1 MTSEYCVRFP
11 NSARCKKQNIYQEFY
26 KSANNF
32 QNTFE
37 TEISTP
43 YSNVDIFD
51 NTPVSA
57 PTPRRNITDVQMT
70 KAFYGPVKPTSRR
83 NITDIPHE
91 EIVVKKYQNKKQ
103 NRINNSFEPKTKPK
117 MKYKKEKRKNAGMIG
132 TTAEPI
138 KASHT
143 ELTNDE
149 IMKAKML
156 EAGKI
161 AEIESK
167 TTNLDMILDDQT
179 YQQRVQRG
187 IFKAQEYLD
196 EQGIKWTINPELSNR
211 EGLIITENATGISKA
226 VYRGTNFKNVQ
237 DLQADLAILHGTE
250 GQTQGIKTGK
260 AQLERANEILP
271 TPVEELLG
279 FSLGGN
285 RSITLGQEL
294 GIPTTTFNPAVSLT
308 NIKNVPIGGDLHTI
322 IRTTENP
329 TDILAGFKPNA
340 FKIKSI
346 LPLEETSWLNP
357 ASGSTVHD
365 LVNFSKTGARRS
377 NNLELLHNDF
387 QNASKLHGELVGI
400 HDAKI
405 AVDNGL
411 TLTEWLE
418 NFSPADVADGIL
430 SPRVREDT
438 LIYKMWEKAGG
449 DTTMN
454 EAENVFE
461 NSGNALIENPD
472 LVEQEFMYN
481 DDTIQDFIDKPIG
494 VRDNEIQG
502 KAQELMDQHLIIE
515 EAGGVQIATRN
526 AFKAAA
532 SPTNLGLGIIGGIAG
547 EKLTNMI
554 DPDEKLGE
562 IGHVGVSGAL
572 GGGITAGAGAV
583 LGGEA
588 LAASV
593 FAPAIVGGGAGA
605 LAGYETNKA
614 VANSL
619 ERAGANRDT
628 VESISSISGGAVGG
642 ATASAV
648 GIGTAAL
655 IGAEVGE
662 LGGPLGVALGAGV
675 GAVFGL
681 GSYAI
686 DSIKYNSKKEKHKR
700 SEARKQ
706 ERIATFGYDTEDPR
720 ATKPLNETERLARA
734 EQFESQAI
742 MEMQNRQFEMN
753 DPYALYQARRRS
765 EFSGTHNM
773 GGALEPNYQTGDRV
787 VNPYSS
793 QQSIDNAQQQTQ
805 IEERYSQQNNPE

>member
-37 TEISTP
+37 SELSNP
-43 YSNVDIFD
+43 YSNVDILD

-57 PTPRRNITDVQMT
+57 PTPRRNITDVQMS
-70 KAFYGPVKPTSRR
+70 KAFYGPVKPTPRR

-91 EIVVKKYQNKKQ
+91 EIAVKKYQNKKQ
-103 NRINNSFEPKTKPK
+103 NIINRSIEPQQRPK
-117 MKYKKEKRKNAGMIG
+117 MVYKKKKRKIKETGVAV
-132 TTAEPI
+132 EPI

-143 ELTNDE
+143 ELTPDE

-161 AEIESK
+161 AELESK

-211 EGLIITENATGISKA
+211 EGLIITENATGISKG

-237 DLQADLAILHGTE
+237 DLKADLAILHGTE
-250 GQTQGIKTGK
+250 GQTQGIRTGK
-260 AQLERANEILP
+260 AQIERANEVLP
-271 TPVEELLG
+271 QPIEEILG

-285 RSITLGQEL
+285 RAITIGQEL

-308 NIKNVPIGGDLHTI
+308 NIKNVPIGGDLHNI

-329 TDILAGFKPNA
+329 TDVFAGFKPNA

-357 ASGSTVHD
+357 VKGATVHD
-365 LVNFSKTGARRS
+365 LVNFSGTGARRS
-377 NNLELLHNDF
+377 NNLETLHNDF
-387 QNASKLHGELVGI
+387 QNASKLHGELVGL
-400 HDAKI
+400 HDAKV

-461 NSGNALIENPD
+461 NSGNALMENPD

-481 DDTIQDFIDKPIG
+481 DDTIQDFIDKPVGI
-494 VRDNEIQG
+494 RDNDIQG

-515 EAGGVQIATRN
+515 EAGEVQLATRD
-526 AFKAAA
+526 AFKASA
-532 SPTNLGLGIIGGIAG
+532 SPMNLGLGVLGSVAG

-572 GGGITAGAGAV
+572 GGGITAGAGAT
-583 LGGEA
+583 LGAEA
-588 LAASV
+588 LTASV
-593 FAPAIVGGGAGA
+593 FAPAVVGGGAGA

-662 LGGPLGVALGAGV
+662 LGGPLGVAFGAGV

-681 GSYAI
+681 GSYAVGA
-686 DSIKYNSKKEKHKR
+686 IKYNSKKEKHKR
-700 SEARKQ
+700 SEARRQ

-720 ATKPLNETERLARA
+720 ATKPLNETERLARERDFTERA
-734 EQFESQAI
+734 E
-742 MEMQNRQFEMN
+742 MEIGQRQFEMTN
-753 DPYALYQARRRS
+753 PRAMQMARRRG
-765 EFSGTHNM
+765 EFMSSSLGSTL
-773 GGALEPNYQTGDRV
+773 GPNYQIGDQV

-805 IEERYSQQNNPE
+805 IEERYSQQNNP